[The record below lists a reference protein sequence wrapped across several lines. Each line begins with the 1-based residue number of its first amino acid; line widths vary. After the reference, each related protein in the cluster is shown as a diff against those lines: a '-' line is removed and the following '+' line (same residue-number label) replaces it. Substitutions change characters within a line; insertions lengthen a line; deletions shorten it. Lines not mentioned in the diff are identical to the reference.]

1 MVRHFARLGCALLIS
16 AAMTGLSETGLEG
29 QIVANNPYHADYD
42 WAKLPEGLTI
52 GVASGV
58 FPDPDGQHLWVLS
71 RCGANHCALVPEI
84 DPILKFDMDG
94 NLVDKFGAGLFS
106 WPHGFFLDHEGF
118 LWVTEGAPVGD
129 ARAVEGMR
137 LGMGHQV
144 FKLNQSGEVVMA
156 LGESGVAGDDET
168 HFNGPSDVMVAPSGD
183 IWITDGHR
191 GGNNRLVKFSAD
203 GTFLLQVGGGVES
216 VSGDPGSF
224 NDPHGITMDREGRVV
239 VADRGNNRVQVF
251 DQEGNLLK
259 VWTQMG
265 RPSTVFVDRNNMLYA
280 GDGMSNEQWNPGW
293 ERGIHIAPASS
304 GWVSAFIPDREVPV
318 GTGVEFLGVDFNGN
332 IYSGE
337 VGRQRLVKYIPVRP
351 AIRRDP
357 ALGSTGDNP

>member
-1 MVRHFARLGCALLIS
+1 MSGPSARLGAVSLL
-16 AAMTGLSETGLEG
+16 AATSLAAWQTIGLEG
-29 QIVANNPYHADYD
+29 QIVANNPYHAQYD
-42 WAKLPEGLTI
+42 WAKMPDGLAI

-58 FPDPDGQHLWVLS
+58 FPDPDGEHLWVLS
-71 RCGANHCALVPEI
+71 RCGANHCALVPEV
-84 DPILKFDMDG
+84 DPILKFDMEG

-144 FKLNQSGEVVMA
+144 FKLNQRGEVVMA
-156 LGESGVAGDDET
+156 LGEAGVAGDDER
-168 HFNGPSDVMVAPSGD
+168 HFNGPSDVMVTPSGD

-191 GGNNRLVKFSAD
+191 GGNNRLVKFSSE
-203 GTFLLQVGGGVES
+203 GRFLLQVGGGVGS
-216 VSGDPGSF
+216 LSGDPGKF
-224 NDPHGITMDREGRVV
+224 NDPHGITMDLDGRVV

-251 DQEGNLLK
+251 DQAGNLLK

-304 GWVSAFIPDREVPV
+304 GWVSAFIPDREVPT
-318 GTGVEFLGVDFNGN
+318 GTGVEFLGVDFEGN

-337 VGRQRLVKYIPVRP
+337 VGRQRLVKYTPVRP
-351 AIRRDP
+351 AITRDP
-357 ALGSTGDNP
+357 ALR